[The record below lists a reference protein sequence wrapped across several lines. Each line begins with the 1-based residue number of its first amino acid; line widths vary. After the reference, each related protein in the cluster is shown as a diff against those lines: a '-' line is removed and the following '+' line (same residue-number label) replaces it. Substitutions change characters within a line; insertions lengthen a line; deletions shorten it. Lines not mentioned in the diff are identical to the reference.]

1 MERIASFCIDHLKLE
16 RGIYV
21 SRKDYV
27 GKEVLTS
34 FDIRMKLP
42 YREPVLGSPGN
53 THYRAPRRYLVAQQP
68 RVERQN
74 YLLGTYG
81 LYDR

>member
-42 YREPVLGSPGN
+42 YREP
-53 THYRAPRRYLVAQQP
+53 HHRAPRRYLVAQQP
-68 RVERQN
+68 
-74 YLLGTYG
+74 
-81 LYDR
+81 

>member
-1 MERIASFCIDHLKLE
+1 MERIASFCIDHLKLK

-42 YREPVLGSPGN
+42 YREPVLGSPKY
-53 THYRAPRRYLVAQQP
+53 TLSSTSP
-68 RVERQN
+68 
-74 YLLGTYG
+74 LLGCATTPSG
-81 LYDR
+81 KTKLSTGDLWAV

>member
-34 FDIRMKLP
+34 FDIRMK
-42 YREPVLGSPGN
+42 RN

>member
-42 YREPVLGSPGN
+42 Y
-53 THYRAPRRYLVAQQP
+53 QP